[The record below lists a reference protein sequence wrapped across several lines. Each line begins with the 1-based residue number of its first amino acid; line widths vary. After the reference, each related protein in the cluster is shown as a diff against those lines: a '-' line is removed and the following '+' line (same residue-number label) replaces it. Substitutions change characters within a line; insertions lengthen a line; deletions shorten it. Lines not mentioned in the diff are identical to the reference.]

1 MQPLTLPAQALDYAR
16 RRGVRSTVASLL
28 EHLNARWH
36 LRGATTLGTVRL
48 RGRARVVNQGTMTF
62 ADRVRLEGQLGRLH
76 FYVGPHGTLE
86 VGEGTFINYSADIAS
101 VRAITIGRNV
111 LIGPQ
116 VIILDT
122 NFHDIGDRTRS
133 DAPSPVVIE
142 DDVWIGTRVTV
153 LPGSHIGAGAVIG
166 AHAVV
171 NGVIPP
177 RTFAGGVPA
186 RVIRSLDD

>member
-1 MQPLTLPAQALDYAR
+1 MNSVTFSAQALDYVR
-16 RRGVRSTVASLL
+16 RRGVRATLMSLL
-28 EHLNARWH
+28 EHLNARWW
-36 LRGATTLGTVRL
+36 LRGATAIGSVRL
-48 RGRARVVNQGTMTF
+48 RGRARVVNGGTMRV
-62 ADRVRLEGQLGRLH
+62 ADRVRLEGQMGKLH
-76 FYVGPHGTLE
+76 FYVGPRASLE
-86 VGEGTFINYSADIAS
+86 VGEGTFINYSADIAASRS
-101 VRAITIGRNV
+101 VTIGRNV

-122 NFHDIGDRTRS
+122 NFHDINDRTRS
-133 DAPSPVVIE
+133 DVPSPVVIE

>member
-1 MQPLTLPAQALDYAR
+1 MQPLTFPAQAFDYAR
-16 RRGVRSTVASLL
+16 RRGARSTIASVV
-28 EHLNARWH
+28 EHLNARWR
-36 LRGATTLGTVRL
+36 LRAATSLGSVRL
-48 RGRARVVNQGTMTF
+48 RGRARAVNRGTMAF
-62 ADRVRLEGQLGRLH
+62 ADRVRLEGQLGKLH
-76 FYVGPHGTLE
+76 FYVGPEGSLQI
-86 VGEGTFINYSADIAS
+86 GEGTFINYSADISS
-101 VRAITIGRNV
+101 VRSITIGRNV

-116 VIILDT
+116 AIILDT
-122 NFHDIGDRTRS
+122 NFHDMKDRTRS
-133 DAPSPVVIE
+133 DVPQPVIIE

-153 LPGSHIGAGAVIG
+153 LPGSHIGQGAVIG